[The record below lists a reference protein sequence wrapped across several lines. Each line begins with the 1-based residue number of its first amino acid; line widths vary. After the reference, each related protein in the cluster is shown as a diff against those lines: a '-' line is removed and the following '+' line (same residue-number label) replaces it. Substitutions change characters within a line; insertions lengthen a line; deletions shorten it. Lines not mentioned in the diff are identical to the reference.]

1 MGLIEFVILAA
12 LLGLGAYLVTT
23 YVPMP
28 PPVRTIIIVAVCL
41 VLLLIL
47 IRGLV
52 GDVTLPRLRG

>member
-1 MGLIEFVILAA
+1 MGLLEFVVIAA
-12 LLGLGAYLVTT
+12 VLGLAVYLVTT

-28 PPVRTIIIVAVCL
+28 PPVRTIIIAAVCL

-52 GDVTLPRLRG
+52 GDVTLPRLR